1 MCRAAECMNFKY
13 KIFWTCANYGE
24 GKGFFIICHLCS
36 IRGCFSMQKDLSGFW
51 KPHACFSFREVFQG
65 AEQVSSFWVGQI
77 LKLNWQHKNPG
88 KIFLSLFWNFCWKFW
103 GFWSLGFWGVFE
115 EPGAFTA
122 RSRVHF
128 WPTPEAL
135 IKGMLLSQ
143 ASALNNRTSSMNSV
157 TKLTLSLVELKSL
170 APKWIEFKK
179 YSRVATDM
187 FQGWIMWIG
196 VLREAKAWRIS
207 STEPNSF
214 LQDSASLSFEVLAA
228 LSTSGESLVMEISF
242 APGLCKIAQMW
253 LLMLPLSPTP
263 SES

>member
-13 KIFWTCANYGE
+13 KNFWTCANYGE
-24 GKGFFIICHLCS
+24 GKGFFYHLS
-36 IRGCFSMQKDLSGFW
+36 FVFNQRVFF
-51 KPHACFSFREVFQG
+51 HAERFVRFLEATRVFQLQRSVPG
-65 AEQVSSFWVGQI
+65 GGQASLFWVGQI
-77 LKLNWQHKNPG
+77 LKLNQRHKNPG
-88 KIFLSLFWNFCWKFW
+88 KIFFSLFWNFCWKFW

-115 EPGAFTA
+115 DPGAFTA

-135 IKGMLLSQ
+135 RKGMLSSQ
-143 ASALNNRTSSMNSV
+143 ASALNNKTSLMNSA

-187 FQGWIMWIG
+187 FQGWIMWIA
-196 VLREAKAWRIS
+196 VLREARVWGIS

-228 LSTSGESLVMEISF
+228 LSASGESLVMEISF